1 MRAPLRRDVIMTM
14 NSKQLIIQ
22 VILKV
27 MCVYERY
34 GTSYDNDNRV
44 SLHWALL
51 IQLICMF

>member
-1 MRAPLRRDVIMTM
+1 MRAPFRRDVIMTM